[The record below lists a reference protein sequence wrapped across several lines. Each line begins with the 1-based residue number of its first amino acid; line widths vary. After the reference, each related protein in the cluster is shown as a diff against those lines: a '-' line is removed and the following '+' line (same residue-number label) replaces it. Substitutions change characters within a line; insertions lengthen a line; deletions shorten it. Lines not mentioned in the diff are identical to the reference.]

1 MNKTL
6 DYCCT
11 CRLLLVVLLVG
22 VMGKGRA
29 QNLYNLVPNY
39 SFEYFTSCPGG
50 AIHGPSAA
58 LAFPWVTNP
67 STGDLFEYA
76 NACDPR
82 VYPAWRGGTDYQYA
96 RTGDGFV
103 FGFFYGDGG
112 IRNRRSYL
120 QTKLLDSLKAN
131 HCYYIEFFTNHA
143 NTYMIANNNISLL
156 IGDTAIALPKT
167 STYAPANPQIQ
178 QYGNPI
184 IKDTFNWIKVAGM
197 YTAHGGEKYI
207 TIGNFKD
214 TLHTDTIHL
223 QNNGLCTDGSVYSI
237 DDVSVIPLDSMQLKA
252 DAGKDTTIVMGDS
265 VWIGSRL
272 CGLTNVVWY
281 DAANNVIDT
290 GAPGLW
296 VKPTSNTF
304 YVIEQNVCGQY
315 SRDTVFVNV
324 QPLQV
329 TLLSFNVSGFKS
341 FNGNTN
347 TEINWETSSEVN
359 VSHFNVQRSEDG
371 LLFNTVGKVYA
382 KGASKYSFIDNTNLN
397 ATVYYRLEI
406 VDKNG
411 NISYS
416 EIRTLSITNAPL
428 SITPNPA
435 KDFVTITAKNLQN
448 IRILD
453 NTGRVVMNKEGILAN
468 TITINISSL
477 AKGLY
482 FVKAT
487 DVNGV
492 VRVEK
497 MAVLK

>member
-22 VMGKGRA
+22 VMGKGRT
-29 QNLYNLVPNY
+29 QYPYNLVPNP
-39 SFEYFTSCPGG
+39 SFEVFNISCSNIIPGIGG
-50 AIHGPSAA
+50 AVNWYNPVINSKDSYSYTNACS
-58 LAFPWVTNP
+58 TNP
-67 STGDLFEYA
+67 CCGVPYDDYGLCYQEAHSGVAFISLPLFYKP
-76 NACDPR
+76 NSKVGLR
-82 VYPAWRGGTDYQYA
+82 Q
-96 RTGDGFV
+96 
-103 FGFFYGDGG
+103 
-112 IRNRRSYL
+112 YL
-120 QTKLLDSLKAN
+120 QTVLLNKLIINK
-131 HCYYIEFFTNHA
+131 CYYIEFYINRMDFYKLVH
-143 NTYMIANNNISLL
+143 NNISLL
-156 IGDTAIALPKT
+156 VGDTAVISDSGKYIHAI
-167 STYAPANPQIQ
+167 PQIQ
-178 QYGNPI
+178 QFGNPI
-184 IKDTFNWIKVAGM
+184 ISDSVNWVKIGGV
-197 YTAHGGEKYI
+197 YTAHGGEQYI
-207 TIGNFKD
+207 TIGNFADDAHTD
-214 TLHTDTIHL
+214 TLHLLPTGIFYES
-223 QNNGLCTDGSVYSI
+223 GYYI

-252 DAGKDTTIVMGDS
+252 DAGRDTMIVKGDS

-290 GAPGLW
+290 GAPGFW

-304 YVIEQNVCGQY
+304 YVIEQDVCGQY
-315 SRDTVFVNV
+315 SRDTVFVSVVPLPVVIMNYELIINNGIQNTVENV
-324 QPLQV
+324 W
-329 TLLSFNVSGFKS
+329 T
-341 FNGNTN
+341 
-347 TEINWETSSEVN
+347 TSSEVN
-359 VSHFNVQRSEDG
+359 VSHYNVQRSLDG

-453 NTGRVVMNKEGILAN
+453 NTGRVVVNKEGILAN
-468 TITINISSL
+468 AITINISSL

>member
-1 MNKTL
+1 
-6 DYCCT
+6 
-11 CRLLLVVLLVG
+11 
-22 VMGKGRA
+22 
-29 QNLYNLVPNY
+29 
-39 SFEYFTSCPGG
+39 
-50 AIHGPSAA
+50 
-58 LAFPWVTNP
+58 
-67 STGDLFEYA
+67 
-76 NACDPR
+76 
-82 VYPAWRGGTDYQYA
+82 
-96 RTGDGFV
+96 
-103 FGFFYGDGG
+103 
-112 IRNRRSYL
+112 
-120 QTKLLDSLKAN
+120 
-131 HCYYIEFFTNHA
+131 
-143 NTYMIANNNISLL
+143 MIANNNISLL

-252 DAGKDTTIVMGDS
+252 DAGKDTTIVKGDS

-296 VKPTSNTF
+296 VKPMSNTF

-315 SRDTVFVNV
+315 SRDTVFVSVVPLPVVIMNYELIINNGIQNTVENV
-324 QPLQV
+324 W
-329 TLLSFNVSGFKS
+329 T
-341 FNGNTN
+341 
-347 TEINWETSSEVN
+347 TSSEIN

-382 KGASKYSFIDNTNLN
+382 RGASKYSFIDNTNLN
-397 ATVYYRLEI
+397 GTVYYRLEI